1 MKALMLPM
9 YLLGKMLGAGIKNAL
24 FWWNIDQTEDLLK
37 AQNENTTPSTFKAP
51 DTAEKLLRG
60 DISRIDSEKARYSK
74 YSPDTVTYGDRGGKE
89 GVGFMT
95 VGQAEFKLKRE
106 REAKEKKLEDYRNEM
121 KGIAVD
127 NRNASI
133 AIAMAV
139 THKQIPISTGVES
152 ANPQVPSLGAVDF
165 KVTGKSCFA

>member
-1 MKALMLPM
+1 
-9 YLLGKMLGAGIKNAL
+9 
-24 FWWNIDQTEDLLK
+24 
-37 AQNENTTPSTFKAP
+37 
-51 DTAEKLLRG
+51 
-60 DISRIDSEKARYSK
+60 
-74 YSPDTVTYGDRGGKE
+74 
-89 GVGFMT
+89 MT

-121 KGIAVD
+121 KGIAID